1 MNPIPTR
8 DNGDE
13 MPEDDTLADA
23 PIPDLEQVA
32 TSTSRK
38 LLILLCVGAILLYVF
53 NATPIGRQIRDW
65 DTLAGIFNT
74 EDFRGEVYFLVIS
87 TVLTAVGVPRLL
99 FYALG
104 GFAFGFWEGLF
115 WSLCSSVIGS
125 FAAFRIARWGS
136 REWLI
141 EHFGKRR
148 FFNRIAHAEPTVA
161 SVALMRMLPVSN
173 AIINFGLSLSHAG
186 NRAFLIGSLIGF
198 LPQGIV
204 AVIIG
209 SGIAKDVPWAGA
221 LQIGGAG
228 ILLLGLF
235 VWSKKQRSRDCANP
249 DCSKNHPIL

>member
-1 MNPIPTR
+1 MKPVVPSR

-13 MPEDDTLADA
+13 LHDDEILADA

-38 LLILLCVGAILLYVF
+38 LLILLCIGAILLYVF
-53 NATPIGRQIRDW
+53 NATSIGRQIRDW

-74 EDFRGEVYFLVIS
+74 KDFRGEVYFVVIS
-87 TVLTAVGVPRLL
+87 TILTAAGVPRLL

-104 GFAFGFWEGLF
+104 GFAFGFWEGLL

-136 REWLI
+136 REWLL

-228 ILLLGLF
+228 ILLVGLF
-235 VWSKKQRSRDCANP
+235 VWTKRQRSRGL
-249 DCSKNHPIL
+249 K